1 MEKGKKK
8 LPLPLAVGLAAF
20 IALFFLNG
28 VGSDGIFGG
37 GKDQAG
43 KSVNDGSLK
52 MVLSEIE
59 GVGEVEL
66 YFYHSNSQTGS
77 GRTETDFLSD
87 YFSGGASSKSE
98 ELVGLLVVAEG
109 ADDIKTKKQLLDILT
124 RVLQLPEHRI
134 VIVPMKKKGEF

>member
-1 MEKGKKK
+1 MEKGKTK
-8 LPLPLAVGLAAF
+8 LPLPLAVGLIAF
-20 IALFFLNG
+20 VALFFLNG
-28 VGSDGIFGG
+28 LGSKGVFGG
-37 GKDQAG
+37 GEDQAG

-66 YFYHSNSQTGS
+66 YFYHGSRQTGS
-77 GRTETDFLSD
+77 GRSETDFLSD
-87 YFSGGASSKSE
+87 YFSGTSSKSE
-98 ELVGLLVVAEG
+98 ELIGLLVVAEG

>member
-1 MEKGKKK
+1 MDKEKKK
-8 LPLPLAVGLAAF
+8 LPLPLAVALIAF
-20 IALFFLNG
+20 VALFFLNG
-28 VGSDGIFGG
+28 LGSKGVFGG
-37 GKDQAG
+37 GEEQTG
-43 KSVNDGSLK
+43 KTVDDRSLK

-66 YFYHSNSQTGS
+66 YFYHGANTGT
-77 GRTETDFLSD
+77 GRAETDFLSD
-87 YFSGGASSKSE
+87 YFSGTSSKSE

-109 ADDIKTKKQLLDILT
+109 ADDIKTKKLLLDILT